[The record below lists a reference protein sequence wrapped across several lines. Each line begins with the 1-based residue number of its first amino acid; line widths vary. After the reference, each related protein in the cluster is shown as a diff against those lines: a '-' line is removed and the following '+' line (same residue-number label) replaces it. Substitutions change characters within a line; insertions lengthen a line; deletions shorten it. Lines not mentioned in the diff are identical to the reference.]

1 MIFLYYF
8 PLRRVSSS
16 SGYSTV
22 SVYFAIVTYSIIYY
36 VTMYVL
42 EKVLLSIFLCVSFF
56 FITERIVS
64 NYF

>member
-36 VTMYVL
+36 VTLYV
-42 EKVLLSIFLCVSFF
+42 CVRKGF
-56 FITERIVS
+56 T
-64 NYF
+64 

>member
-1 MIFLYYF
+1 MKIYLKYRARKMIFLYYF

-36 VTMYVL
+36 VTLYV
-42 EKVLLSIFLCVSFF
+42 CVRKGF
-56 FITERIVS
+56 T
-64 NYF
+64 